1 MWTQKRLRQ
10 GINKMGLWKYGVEQI
25 LAVAG
30 MQNQETGRKT
40 LARQISTKVRRG
52 AMCSPSR
59 KPEKRDILS
68 TGLFVEQEKG

>member
-1 MWTQKRLRQ
+1 
-10 GINKMGLWKYGVEQI
+10 MGLWKHGVERI

-30 MQNQETGRKT
+30 MQNQEPERKT
-40 LARQISTKVRRG
+40 LARKISNRARRG

-59 KPEKRDILS
+59 KPEKGDILS

>member
-1 MWTQKRLRQ
+1 
-10 GINKMGLWKYGVEQI
+10 MGFWKYGVEQI

-30 MQNQETGRKT
+30 MQNQETERKI
-40 LARQISTKVRRG
+40 LARQISAKARTS

-59 KPEKRDILS
+59 KPDKADMLS